1 MEGKTMMNFTITFSL
16 TQVLMLAIVIYLV
29 AMFIIICSGKR
40 GIGYS
45 LLKLVMTAVM
55 VFGLV
60 AFVAINKMFQDRN
73 ENVILA
79 MSYITVVIFC
89 KVMREVKLMAKR
101 KMKQRNK
108 EKEQKQQIE
117 EWGVKSL
124 NKKERIWSI
133 QILSFC
139 LRVHKKVPVVCTKPN
154 RSQMCKCAV
163 SKKEPVP
170 NAQKF

>member
-45 LLKLVMTAVM
+45 LLKLVLTTIMVVGLITYVVM
-55 VFGLV
+55 
-60 AFVAINKMFQDRN
+60 NKMFQDRN
-73 ENVILA
+73 ENIILA
-79 MSYITVVIFC
+79 MSYIVVLIFH
-89 KVMREVKLMAKR
+89 KVIREVKLMAKR
-101 KMKQRNK
+101 KMKQKNK

-139 LRVHKKVPVVCTKPN
+139 LIVHKKVPVLCTKQN